1 MYTNLFMIC
10 ISHGCLSFA
19 YQRIVNHLYFTEW
32 FIICISHGCLSFV
45 YHRDVYHL
53 YFIWV
58 VYPIPNLLIIVL
70 KFIYHCYNI
79 VVYHLFITGLLDLTF
94 KYARWFIICI
104 SHICLSLFSYGCL
117 SQGCSSIVY
126 HSCLSFVYHRVIYQ
140 LFITV
145 VYHLFITGL
154 AYMSW
159 EVSTSVQEQRAVR
172 NIPEESCALPV
183 QDLHHLKA
191 ESTQTE
197 MLWWQ

>member
-1 MYTNLFMIC
+1 MVALYMYTNLFMIC

-19 YQRIVNHLYFTEW
+19 YQRIVNHLYFTEWFIICISRSGLSFVFHRVVYHLYFTEW

-126 HSCLSFVYHRVIYQ
+126 HSCLSFVYHRVGIYV
-140 LFITV
+140 LRSI
-145 VYHLFITGL
+145 H
-154 AYMSW
+154 
-159 EVSTSVQEQRAVR
+159 
-172 NIPEESCALPV
+172 
-183 QDLHHLKA
+183 
-191 ESTQTE
+191 
-197 MLWWQ
+197 